1 MGDGSQEPKEMI
13 ELHRFDQLKYR
24 MCLICGNHPCNT
36 LSNIWVEVNLGQL
49 KVFVFGVGKMN
60 VAYKTL

>member
-1 MGDGSQEPKEMI
+1 MI
-13 ELHRFDQLKYR
+13 ELHRFDRLKYR